1 MSRQAGQ
8 EGACADPQFVLCDMP
23 EQQPEYFESDSVL
36 SIGNPGTIDVEGSDG
51 THRIVSS
58 GASAHES
65 IILRTRS
72 SRDAI
77 GSDDAPS
84 FDFTTGVEGIDEA
97 LSTKYLLKATSSSI
111 KAGLVTEPAPLP
123 CAVAAASD
131 HPDCDAAH
139 ADAVLD
145 YLRSFAINEDSA
157 FLPFMH
163 SPSKPLPID
172 SIRAIM
178 HSAQNLFAEE
188 PRVLTVAEDVRVFSD
203 IHGNFKDLLIWQRLF
218 WPDGAASL
226 QGSVLW
232 LGDYVDRGL
241 NSVEVI
247 LYMLAQKVFL
257 ISSFL
262 YCLEFVFIF
271 IIADTFY
278 ATNCSRLLPL
288 LRSKIP
294 RNGSCCAGI
303 TSRAP

>member
-1 MSRQAGQ
+1 MTSRRAGE
-8 EGACADPQFVLCDMP
+8 EGLCADPQFVLCDVP
-23 EQQPEYFESDSVL
+23 EQQYFASDSVL
-36 SIGNPGTIDVEGSDG
+36 SIGNPGTIDVESSDG
-51 THRIVSS
+51 TRRTVSS

-72 SRDAI
+72 TRDANDVH
-77 GSDDAPS
+77 GSDDTPS
-84 FDFTTGVEGIDEA
+84 FDFASGVEGIDEA

-111 KAGLVTEPAPLP
+111 KAGLATERAPPP
-123 CAVAAASD
+123 CAVAPA
-131 HPDCDAAH
+131 DCDVAH
-139 ADAVLD
+139 ADVVLD

-157 FLPFMH
+157 CLPFMH

-178 HSAQNLFAEE
+178 DSAQRLFAEE

-247 LYMLAQKVFL
+247 LYMLAQKVFH

-262 YCLEFVFIF
+262 YCPDFVFIF
-271 IIADTFY
+271 TIADTFC
-278 ATNCSRLLPL
+278 ATNTPVLLP
-288 LRSKIP
+288 RP
-294 RNGSCCAGI
+294 R
-303 TSRAP
+303 